1 MPWHATALHGLRA
14 EYEVVPLMT
23 QTWMDFHRISH
34 HGMREDLLKRQAEAT
49 FPAIFGTR
57 SLSA

>member
-1 MPWHATALHGLRA
+1 
-14 EYEVVPLMT
+14 
-23 QTWMDFHRISH
+23 MDFHRISH